1 MRENP
6 LNRSDAELV
15 RSYLLGEL
23 SAEEAERTEGR
34 LLAED
39 ELFELAEA
47 VEADLL
53 AAADRGELTPAE
65 RERVEQRLAASPGGR
80 ERLALARSL
89 NQAARRPPQ
98 AAETASPVVP
108 FRPRS
113 PRPPRSAAASP
124 AIRWAALAAGV
135 LAVSGLSWY
144 ALERP
149 HGGES
154 APLIARE
161 RPAPAHPVAPR
172 PPAPA
177 ALPPARP
184 AGGDEP
190 QTAKRE
196 PAKVV
201 LQLALMTTRG
211 SETVRR
217 LDLPRGAEIVELQLG
232 IEGMEEFKSFD
243 VAVKD
248 HAAQTVWERSGIEP
262 KTLDGVPSLVADLP
276 ADRLPSGRCE
286 IKVQGLTPG
295 HAPED
300 LSAQPIEV
308 TRNGS
313 T

>member
-184 AGGDEP
+184 AGDDEP

-217 LDLPRGAEIVELQLG
+217 LDLPRGVEIVELQLG

-248 HAAQTVWERSGIEP
+248 HAAQTVWEKSGIEP